1 MSDVLDVF
9 KHLRKHILAGV
20 SYLIPVVVVGGIFAG
35 LGVMF
40 GGTAPWEAPGTAG
53 YFLFMLGKQG
63 LNLMPAVI
71 AAYIGYSIGDKAAIG
86 PGLII
91 GQVAQATGA
100 GFLGGLLA
108 GLYVGIFVM
117 LLKKV
122 KIHSNFRAL
131 WQIIFIPSVVTVI
144 GAYGMEMYIGSA
156 VSGFIAWLTT
166 VVESLGTG
174 NMVILGIAI
183 GLIGAF
189 DLGLFGSKAQGA
201 VFLAM
206 LATIDPATGM
216 PVMIA
221 QRLLL
226 AGATAS
232 TLPPLIAFLATVLKP
247 KVFTAEERESG
258 KAALFLGMFAI
269 TEGAIPLALSD
280 KIVYAG
286 CILGAMVGCT
296 SILLLGPGTI
306 VNWGGLP
313 TLPGVTNVPLALI
326 AWAIGI
332 VAGAMFIVTFKKTSN
347 ADIVAEEGKDA
358 TVESKGLE
366 STLKF

>member
-9 KHLRKHILAGV
+9 KNLRKHILAGV

-35 LGVMF
+35 LGVMV
-40 GGTAPWEAPGTAG
+40 GGTAPWETPGSAG
-53 YFLFMLGKQG
+53 FFLFMLGKQG

-108 GLYVGIFVM
+108 GVYVGIFVM
-117 LLKKV
+117 MLKKV

-131 WQIIFIPSVVTVI
+131 WQIIVIPSLVTVV
-144 GAYGMEMYIGSA
+144 GAYFMEYFVGSA
-156 VSGFIAWLTT
+156 VSGFITWLTT
-166 VVESLGTG
+166 VVQSLGTA
-174 NMVILGIAI
+174 NLVVLGVAI

-258 KAALFLGMFAI
+258 KAALFLGLFAI

-286 CILGAMVGCT
+286 CILGTMVGST
-296 SILLLGPGTI
+296 AILLLGPGTI

-313 TLPGVTNVPLALI
+313 TLPGVTNVPMALV
-326 AWAIGI
+326 AWLVGI
-332 VAGAMFIVTFKKTSN
+332 VAGALFIATFKKTSN
-347 ADIVAEEGKDA
+347 EKIVGATGAEAK
-358 TVESKGLE
+358 VESNGLE

>member
-1 MSDVLDVF
+1 MSDVIEVL
-9 KHLRKHILAGV
+9 KNSKKHILAGV

-53 YFLFMLGKQG
+53 YFLFLLGKQG

-91 GQVAQATGA
+91 GQVANATGA
-100 GFLGGLLA
+100 GFLGGVLA
-108 GLYVGIFVM
+108 GFYVGIFVL

-122 KIHSNFRAL
+122 NIHSNFRAL
-131 WQIIFIPSVVTVI
+131 WQIIIIPSVVTVI
-144 GAYGMEMYIGSA
+144 GAYVMEMWVGSA
-156 VSGFIAWLTT
+156 VSGLIAWLTT
-166 VVESLGTG
+166 VIEGLGTG
-174 NMVILGIAI
+174 NMVVLGLAI

-232 TLPPLIAFLATVLKP
+232 TLPPLVAFLATMLKP
-247 KVFTAEERESG
+247 KVFTSEEKESG
-258 KAALFLGMFAI
+258 KAAFFLGLFSI

-286 CILGAMVGCT
+286 CVIGAMVGST
-296 SILLLGPGTI
+296 AILLLGPGTI

-313 TLPGVTNVPLALI
+313 NLPGQTNIPLTLI

-332 VAGAMFIVTFKKTSN
+332 VAGALFIIAFKKHSN
-347 ADIVAEEGKDA
+347 AELVGDSGADA
-358 TVESKGLE
+358 TVESNGME